1 MLDSSL
7 SYTLC
12 KHTPSVKELVVYDST
27 RDKCIPKSVGATAH
41 PCVIPLR
48 IVGATAHPCVI
59 PLRILRVLE
68 VALS

>member
-1 MLDSSL
+1 MRAMLDSSL
-7 SYTLC
+7 SDTLC
-12 KHTPSVKELVVYDST
+12 KYTPSVKEPAVYDST

-48 IVGATAHPCVI
+48 I
-59 PLRILRVLE
+59 LRGLE